1 VRACT
6 CSRACDTG
14 TAATTE
20 TANWETKRLQRGKEL
35 RVFHNVGQRKVDVG
49 DVVLCI
55 LDHLQQRTVWH
66 RAVSSSACEEQ
77 RPHLCKRESA
87 CARAMGVFLFTFT
100 YVQIDAQ
107 RAHETSIPFSL
118 HPLVIPCTH
127 AHTHTHT
134 HTCSRAASGPL
145 HTKDS
150 SKPSSSIV
158 SAPQC
163 HSSGKSIQQTDVSV
177 HDGSMRTHAQ
187 CQSVRAHGHVRM
199 RPRARERERERAL
212 FYPCGR
218 ESFGLW
224 PRCRRHASG
233 SRGLWVHVCACVVF
247 LSVAC
252 FGHEQR
258 VQQV

>member
-1 VRACT
+1 MQKRERVRARDGRIFVYIYVCT
-6 CSRACDTG
+6 NRCT
-14 TAATTE
+14 
-20 TANWETKRLQRGKEL
+20 
-35 RVFHNVGQRKVDVG
+35 
-49 DVVLCI
+49 
-55 LDHLQQRTVWH
+55 
-66 RAVSSSACEEQ
+66 
-77 RPHLCKRESA
+77 
-87 CARAMGVFLFTFT
+87 ARAR
-100 YVQIDAQ
+100 D
-107 RAHETSIPFSL
+107 E
-118 HPLVIPCTH
+118 HPLFITPLGYTMH
-127 AHTHTHT
+127 TRTHTHTHT

-233 SRGLWVHVCACVVF
+233 SRGLWMHVCACVVF

-258 VQQV
+258 AQQVYSHET